1 MRNVII
7 IGSGPAG
14 YTAAI
19 YAARGGHQPLVIAS
33 SVEAGGE
40 LMNTTE
46 VENFPGFPDGIMG
59 PDLMAKMQA
68 QAEKFGSEIVYD
80 DARFDVELPDY
91 LFSLSNLQNPRPW
104 KPK

>member
-1 MRNVII
+1 MRQILV

-19 YAARGGHQPLVIAS
+19 YAARANMRPLLIAS
-33 SVEAGGE
+33 SVEAGGD

-59 PDLMAKMQA
+59 PDLMAKMRPKRKNSA
-68 QAEKFGSEIVYD
+68 PMSSMRTSKALTWP
-80 DARFDVELPDY
+80 AR
-91 LFSLSNLQNPRPW
+91 
-104 KPK
+104 